1 MNPRNLPVYQ
11 QREKILSSLRDHQV
25 VVVESPT
32 GSGKTTQLPV
42 ILHEAGFESRGVI
55 GITQPRRI
63 AAVSVS
69 DYIRKQLHQELGEQA
84 QAFCGYKM
92 RFHDTTTGDTR
103 IKVMT
108 DGILLQELKAD
119 PYLSRYSVIMVDEAH
134 ERSLNIDFILGLL
147 KRSLELR
154 PDLKLIISSATINA
168 DIFSDYFASAP
179 VVRIDTETF
188 PVSTIYA
195 PPAVQGDY
203 EVLVQKIVEIV
214 GHVIDEKRPGDML
227 IFLSGER
234 IIKDTI
240 TALYSQPFRKK
251 LYILPLY
258 GRLSKEE
265 QDEVF
270 PPPPPGKIKLV
281 VATNIA
287 ETSITIDGITTV
299 IDSGLAKMNF
309 YNPRT
314 FTSSLVEKPISKASA
329 NQRRGRA
336 GRTRPGT
343 CYRLYPMEDFQY
355 RPEFTQEEIFRTDL
369 SEVVLRM
376 AELGIRD
383 FESFDFISPP
393 GRGGIASAVETL
405 NLLDAL
411 DDERSLSRIGQRM
424 ARFPLL
430 PRHSRMIV
438 EAMLS
443 YPDVL
448 DHVVTATSFLTTNN
462 PFLLPQGE
470 ESEARNAHHHFRDE
484 AGDFVSYLKMLR
496 SYLDSRNKEKFCQ
509 RYYLDE
515 QIMAEIANVKDQLG
529 EIVGEMGMPV
539 PSPPFPLKGEMLA
552 SYLCA
557 VSTGLVQFICVR
569 TGRSSYKSF
578 TADRIEIHPG
588 SVMFRETPDIMVA
601 GEIVKT
607 SRTFARSVSPLKAEW
622 LKRISPEISGILARQ
637 LDKNSGGGK
646 KGKKNKELARRL
658 ETGTKASR
666 GKTTSGAT
674 GRRKIRTTDASDP
687 WSQSS
692 AEPPAYAGPSR
703 GSGSQG
709 TAKDQV
715 SPNGMEVRI
724 GGQIFPLKPFKGK
737 KKILELSW
745 RELSSLAHRDDL
757 ELIPPHRDLR
767 VMVHY
772 RKYIFLKQER
782 LGNALGIARVLSPET
797 HFREHWPKT
806 AKVSPWELPEEV
818 SSLLNYLPGISPVK
832 KNDREL
838 GFITL
843 YTDNQGLYWLKSVKN
858 FSISMSDSIASL
870 DSLFD
875 DLAALEAV
883 RSQGG
888 GDTLPPGIP
897 ELKELSGSL
906 YRRFSQLLDEL

>member
-1 MNPRNLPVYQ
+1 MNPRDLPVYQ

-25 VVVESPT
+25 IVVESPT
-32 GSGKTTQLPV
+32 GSGKTTQLPI
-42 ILHEAGFESRGVI
+42 ILHEAGFENRGII

-69 DYIRKQLHQELGEQA
+69 EYIRKQLHRELGEQA
-84 QAFCGYKM
+84 RSFCGYKM
-92 RFHDTTTGDTR
+92 RFHDTTSGDTR

-119 PYLSRYSVIMVDEAH
+119 PNLSRYSVIMVDEAH

-168 DIFSDYFASAP
+168 DIFSAYFASAP

-195 PPAVQGDY
+195 PPPVQGND
-203 EVLVQKIVEIV
+203 EALVQKIVEIV
-214 GHVIDEKRPGDML
+214 GHVIDEKRQGDML

-336 GRTRPGT
+336 GRTQPGT
-343 CYRLYPMEDFQY
+343 CYRLYPMDDFQY
-355 RPEFTQEEIFRTDL
+355 RPDYTQEEIYRTDL

-383 FESFDFISPP
+383 FESFDFISSP

-405 NLLDAL
+405 NLLEAL
-411 DDERSLSRIGQRM
+411 DEDRSLSNTGRQM

-430 PRHSRMIV
+430 PRHSRMIIEGV
-438 EAMLS
+438 HR

-496 SYLDSRNKEKFCQ
+496 SYRDSQNKEKFCK

-515 QIMAEIANVKDQLG
+515 QIMAEIANVKEQLG
-529 EIVGEMGMPV
+529 EIVSEMGVPI
-539 PSPPFPLKGEMLA
+539 PSPVFPLKGEMLA
-552 SYLCA
+552 AYLCA
-557 VSTGLVQFICVR
+557 VSTGLMQFICVR
-569 TGRSSYKSF
+569 TGRSSYKSL

-622 LKRISPEISGILARQ
+622 LKRISPEISGMLARQ

-646 KGKKNKELARRL
+646 KGKKSKELARRL
-658 ETGTKASR
+658 E
-666 GKTTSGAT
+666 SGRSKSGEKPAAGM
-674 GRRKIRTTDASDP
+674 GRRKIRTTD
-687 WSQSS
+687 
-692 AEPPAYAGPSR
+692 
-703 GSGSQG
+703 
-709 TAKDQV
+709 QV
-715 SPNGMEVRI
+715 SRDSSSFQADLSPKNGSRAAPKDKISPDGMEVRI
-724 GGQIFPLKPFKGK
+724 AGETFPLKPFKGK

-745 RELSSLAHRDDL
+745 RELSSLAHREDV
-757 ELIPPHRDLR
+757 ELIPQHRDLR
-767 VMVHY
+767 IIVSY
-772 RKYIFLKQER
+772 RKYLFLKQER
-782 LGNALGIARVLSPET
+782 LGNAMGIARILSPET

-806 AKVSPWELPEEV
+806 AKVSPWELPDEV
-818 SSLLNYLPGISPVK
+818 SSLLGYMPGISPVK

-838 GFITL
+838 GFISL
-843 YTDNQGLYWLKSVKN
+843 YTDNQGLYWLKAVKN
-858 FSISMSDSIASL
+858 FSSSLSDSLASL

-888 GDTLPPGIP
+888 GHTLPPGIP

-906 YRRFSQLLDEL
+906 YRHFSQLLDEL